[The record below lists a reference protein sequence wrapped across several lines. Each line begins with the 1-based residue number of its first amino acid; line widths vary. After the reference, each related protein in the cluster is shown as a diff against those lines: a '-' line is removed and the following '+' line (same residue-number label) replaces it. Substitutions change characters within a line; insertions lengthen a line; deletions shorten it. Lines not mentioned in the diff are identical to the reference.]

1 MSKSGI
7 LWLVV
12 IVLFFTSCVK
22 NRSGVSPVQ
31 GTMPSGSNVFEV
43 SEVIQ
48 GNTYSYLKVK
58 ENSAERWVAVSKQE
72 VSPGDVY
79 YYDNA
84 LAMSNFHSNEIDRT
98 FDEIFFVSEISETP
112 ILQNAV
118 PGAMQ
123 MHSGKVPTVEKNTIS
138 INKQAGELTIAEIFA
153 NRSAY
158 EGKIIEIKGMVV
170 KVNES
175 IMDRNWIHLQDGT
188 SSNGE
193 FDLTVTSHDF
203 VTVDEVVTLKG
214 KISLNRDFG
223 AGYIYDVIVEDAEL
237 VNK

>member
-12 IVLFFTSCVK
+12 MVLFFTSCVK
-22 NRSGVSPVQ
+22 NRSGVSPDS
-31 GTMPSGSNVFEV
+31 GTLTAGSNVFEV

-123 MHSGKVPTVEKNTIS
+123 MHSGKVPTIEKNTIS